1 MVCYGNV
8 VGWMLLPQAVFD
20 DYICQL
26 DDDVLLPKILKT
38 KNVSN
43 TPKSILQKC
52 SLTYLN

>member
-26 DDDVLLPKILKT
+26 DDDVLLPKIFK
-38 KNVSN
+38 K
-43 TPKSILQKC
+43 ICIQYIQK
-52 SLTYLN
+52 YFIKI